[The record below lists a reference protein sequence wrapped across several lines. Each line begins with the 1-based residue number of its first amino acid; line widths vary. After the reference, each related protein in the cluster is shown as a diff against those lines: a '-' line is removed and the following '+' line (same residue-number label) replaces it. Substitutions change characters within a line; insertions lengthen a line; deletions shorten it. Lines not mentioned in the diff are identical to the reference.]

1 VSNGKPLSFA
11 SNGESLRQAANAGPP
26 LLSIERLSVF
36 YGSFQAVHEVD
47 LSVSA
52 GEIVSIIGAN
62 GAGKSTLLKA
72 IIGQADRIEGR
83 IRFAGSDLAGRP
95 TPRIVAGGIAL
106 VPEDRRL
113 FPSLTVEENLRLGW
127 EAGRKGDI
135 GMDAVWQL
143 FPMLKE
149 RRQQNAGSLSG
160 GQQQM
165 VALGRGLLTNPRIL
179 LCDEISLGLAPKIV
193 NDLYAIIPSIKARG
207 IAIVIVEQDISRS
220 LAVADRFY
228 CLLEGHVSLA
238 GRPGETSREVVMRHY
253 FGV

>member
-1 VSNGKPLSFA
+1 MSPGDAMAHSDT
-11 SNGESLRQAANAGPP
+11 AA
-26 LLSIERLSVF
+26 LLSVERLSVF
-36 YGSFQAVHEVD
+36 YDKFRAIDGVD
-47 LSVSA
+47 LTINA

-83 IRFAGSDLAGRP
+83 IRFAGNNLAGRS
-95 TPRIVAGGIAL
+95 TAQIVAGGIAL
-106 VPEDRRL
+106 VPEGRRL

-127 EAGRKGDI
+127 AVGRKGDI
-135 GMDAVWQL
+135 GFDEVWRL

-149 RRQQNAGSLSG
+149 RRQQQARSLSG
-160 GQQQM
+160 GEQQM
-165 VALGRGLLTNPRIL
+165 VALGRGLLANPRIL
-179 LCDEISLGLAPKIV
+179 LCDEISLGLAPMRV

-207 IAIVIVEQDISRS
+207 IAILIVEQDVTRS

-228 CLLEGHVSLA
+228 CFLEGRVSLA
-238 GRPGETSREVVMRHY
+238 GRPAETSRDEVMKHY

>member
-1 VSNGKPLSFA
+1 MSNDEALPLATNSV
-11 SNGESLRQAANAGPP
+11 P
-26 LLSIERLSVF
+26 LLSTERLSVF
-36 YGSFQAVHEVD
+36 YDPFQAVHEVD
-47 LSVSA
+47 LSIDA

-72 IIGQADRIEGR
+72 IIGQAERIEGR
-83 IRFAGSDLAGRP
+83 IRFAGRDLAGCP
-95 TPRIVAGGIAL
+95 TPQIVAGGIAM
-106 VPEDRRL
+106 VPEGRRL
-113 FPSLTVEENLRLGW
+113 FTSLTVEENLHLGW
-127 EAGRKGDI
+127 EVGRKGEI

-149 RRQQNAGSLSG
+149 RRRQKAGFLSG

-179 LCDEISLGLAPKIV
+179 LCDEISLGLAPMIV

-228 CLLEGHVSLA
+228 CLLEGRVSLT
-238 GRPGETSREVVMRHY
+238 GRPHEVSRELVMHHY